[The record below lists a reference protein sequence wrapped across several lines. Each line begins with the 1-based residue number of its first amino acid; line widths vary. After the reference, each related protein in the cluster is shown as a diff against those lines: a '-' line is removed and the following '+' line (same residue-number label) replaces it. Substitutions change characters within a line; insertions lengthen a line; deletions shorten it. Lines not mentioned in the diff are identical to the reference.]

1 MRLRRKLFRLKN
13 LLPKITFIDPDGS
26 RRQFEASIG
35 ETLLEVGQENGI
47 DLEGACEACMACSTC
62 HVIVDEEWFGRLQPP
77 SEEEKDLLDLVF
89 NLERTSRLG
98 CQIFITGELD
108 GLVVSLP
115 REHLN
120 LQD

>member
-1 MRLRRKLFRLKN
+1 M
-13 LLPKITFIDPDGS
+13 DGS
-26 RRQFEASIG
+26 RRQFEGSIG

-62 HVIVDEEWFGRLQPP
+62 HVIVDEEWYERLKPS

-89 NLERTSRLG
+89 DLERTSRLG
-98 CQIFITGELD
+98 CQIHITGELD

>member
-1 MRLRRKLFRLKN
+1 M
-13 LLPKITFIDPDGS
+13 PKITFIDPDGT
-26 RRQFEASIG
+26 RRQFEATVG

-62 HVIVDEEWFGRLQPP
+62 HVIVDKEWYGRLKPS

-98 CQIFITGELD
+98 CQIMITGELD

-120 LQD
+120 LQDR